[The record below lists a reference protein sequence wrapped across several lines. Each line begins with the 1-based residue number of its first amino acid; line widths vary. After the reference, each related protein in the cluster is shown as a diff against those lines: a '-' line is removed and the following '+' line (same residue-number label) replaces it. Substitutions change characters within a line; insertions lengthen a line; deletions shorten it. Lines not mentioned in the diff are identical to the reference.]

1 MPSKPMRKVEF
12 ASCECAF
19 ELSESNS
26 VSMDMDFNK
35 LDMNCPSAWS
45 LICAGN
51 TKGCFQ
57 LESRLGRSMSKRLK
71 PSNIEELAAL
81 ISIMRP
87 GCISGD
93 TKISINRYIHKDGN
107 ARFQKAKI
115 RDIVNNPQKFP
126 QILSY
131 DETSGKFISNKVI
144 NAFYSGDKECFK
156 VIIQSNERRKSDDGK
171 KDYKLECTADH
182 KLLTLTGWKQLKDIK
197 IGERILVNNRKG
209 RKIGLGTKSFRQRC
223 YNTYQHKCI
232 FCDWSKG
239 SLDVNHITG
248 NRFTNNNPNNLCYM
262 CPNHHREFTEGGISV
277 RKANKYRLKY
287 KLPKTIDGK
296 WCKVVDKISVGIKD
310 VYDIS
315 MTSPHNNFIA
325 GGVIVHNCLEA
336 IRDNKSVSNHFIDK
350 KNGQEEIDYFHSSLE
365 PILRNTYGE
374 MVYQEQAMEI
384 CQTIAGFDLAEADML
399 RKAIGKKK
407 PEEMSKLK
415 LLFMKKT
422 EETGILTPQQ
432 AEEIFGW
439 IQKSQRYSFNK
450 SHAVSYA
457 LNAYLSA
464 YAKAHFPNKF
474 FASYLKFAKD
484 KIDPLQEIQELV
496 NNANIMGVT
505 INSPKLATMNKE
517 FALETDGSITFGLT
531 NIKGVGDSVY
541 SKLIELTKDTNLNNL
556 SYIDSLFLLDK
567 INSIAAKAMICV
579 GAITRI
585 EFGRQKMLF
594 DYNIIQKLTEK
605 EKKIAQTIPHKS
617 LEALLQ
623 YLVSQKIIARRRDII
638 QSFLL
643 SIKNPPYSLEDSY
656 EWIADIERC
665 HLGAAITCQKIDG
678 CDLELANCDCK
689 DLFTDVHPKNIVL
702 GAEIS
707 DISVIR
713 TKKGAN
719 PGQEMAF
726 IKIIDGSGGADLVA
740 FPEEYLQ
747 YKDLLILDN
756 TIMFKIEPSKQKD
769 AFIIKKCWQI

>member
-1 MPSKPMRKVEF
+1 MRKVEF

-93 TKISINRYIHKDGN
+93 TKISINRYRHKDGN
-107 ARFQKAKI
+107 TRFQKAKI

-144 NAFYSGDKECFK
+144 NAFSSGDKECFK
-156 VIIQSNERRKSDDGK
+156 VIVQSNERRKSDDGK
-171 KDYKLECTADH
+171 KDYNLECTADH

-197 IGERILVNNRKG
+197 MGERILVNNRKG
-209 RKIGLGTKSFRQRC
+209 RKIGL
-223 YNTYQHKCI
+223 
-232 FCDWSKG
+232 D
-239 SLDVNHITG
+239 
-248 NRFTNNNPNNLCYM
+248 
-262 CPNHHREFTEGGISV
+262 
-277 RKANKYRLKY
+277 
-287 KLPKTIDGK
+287 TIDGK

-474 FASYLKFAKD
+474 FASYLKFDKD

>member
-19 ELSESNS
+19 DLSESNS

-93 TKISINRYIHKDGN
+93 TKISINRYSRRGYILPYV
-107 ARFQKAKI
+107 QTAKI

-131 DETSGKFISNKVI
+131 DENSGKFISNKVI

-156 VIIQSNERRKSDDGK
+156 VIVQSNERRKSDDGK
-171 KDYKLECTADH
+171 KDYNLECTADH

-209 RKIGLGTKSFRQRC
+209 RKIGL
-223 YNTYQHKCI
+223 
-232 FCDWSKG
+232 D
-239 SLDVNHITG
+239 
-248 NRFTNNNPNNLCYM
+248 
-262 CPNHHREFTEGGISV
+262 
-277 RKANKYRLKY
+277 
-287 KLPKTIDGK
+287 TIDGK

-505 INSPKLATMNKE
+505 INSPKLAAMNKE

>member
-1 MPSKPMRKVEF
+1 
-12 ASCECAF
+12 
-19 ELSESNS
+19 
-26 VSMDMDFNK
+26 
-35 LDMNCPSAWS
+35 
-45 LICAGN
+45 
-51 TKGCFQ
+51 
-57 LESRLGRSMSKRLK
+57 
-71 PSNIEELAAL
+71 
-81 ISIMRP
+81 
-87 GCISGD
+87 
-93 TKISINRYIHKDGN
+93 
-107 ARFQKAKI
+107 
-115 RDIVNNPQKFP
+115 
-126 QILSY
+126 
-131 DETSGKFISNKVI
+131 
-144 NAFYSGDKECFK
+144 
-156 VIIQSNERRKSDDGK
+156 
-171 KDYKLECTADH
+171 
-182 KLLTLTGWKQLKDIK
+182 
-197 IGERILVNNRKG
+197 
-209 RKIGLGTKSFRQRC
+209 
-223 YNTYQHKCI
+223 
-232 FCDWSKG
+232 
-239 SLDVNHITG
+239 
-248 NRFTNNNPNNLCYM
+248 
-262 CPNHHREFTEGGISV
+262 
-277 RKANKYRLKY
+277 
-287 KLPKTIDGK
+287 
-296 WCKVVDKISVGIKD
+296 
-310 VYDIS
+310 
-315 MTSPHNNFIA
+315 
-325 GGVIVHNCLEA
+325 
-336 IRDNKSVSNHFIDK
+336 
-350 KNGQEEIDYFHSSLE
+350 
-365 PILRNTYGE
+365 
-374 MVYQEQAMEI
+374 
-384 CQTIAGFDLAEADML
+384 
-399 RKAIGKKK
+399 
-407 PEEMSKLK
+407 
-415 LLFMKKT
+415 
-422 EETGILTPQQ
+422 
-432 AEEIFGW
+432 
-439 IQKSQRYSFNK
+439 
-450 SHAVSYA
+450 
-457 LNAYLSA
+457 
-464 YAKAHFPNKF
+464 
-474 FASYLKFAKD
+474 
-484 KIDPLQEIQELV
+484 
-496 NNANIMGVT
+496 
-505 INSPKLATMNKE
+505 MNKE

>member
-93 TKISINRYIHKDGN
+93 TKISINRYRDKDGN
-107 ARFQKAKI
+107 TRFQKAKI

-144 NAFYSGDKECFK
+144 NVFYSGDKECFK
-156 VIIQSNERRKSDDGK
+156 VIVQSNERRKSDDGK
-171 KDYKLECTADH
+171 KDYNLECTADH
-182 KLLTLTGWKQLKDIK
+182 KLLTLTDWKQLKDIK

-209 RKIGLGTKSFRQRC
+209 RKIGL
-223 YNTYQHKCI
+223 
-232 FCDWSKG
+232 D
-239 SLDVNHITG
+239 
-248 NRFTNNNPNNLCYM
+248 
-262 CPNHHREFTEGGISV
+262 
-277 RKANKYRLKY
+277 
-287 KLPKTIDGK
+287 TIDGK

>member
-93 TKISINRYIHKDGN
+93 TKISINRYRHKDGN
-107 ARFQKAKI
+107 TRFQKAKI

-197 IGERILVNNRKG
+197 MGERILVNNRKG
-209 RKIGLGTKSFRQRC
+209 RKIGL
-223 YNTYQHKCI
+223 
-232 FCDWSKG
+232 D
-239 SLDVNHITG
+239 
-248 NRFTNNNPNNLCYM
+248 
-262 CPNHHREFTEGGISV
+262 
-277 RKANKYRLKY
+277 
-287 KLPKTIDGK
+287 TIDGK

>member
-1 MPSKPMRKVEF
+1 
-12 ASCECAF
+12 
-19 ELSESNS
+19 
-26 VSMDMDFNK
+26 
-35 LDMNCPSAWS
+35 
-45 LICAGN
+45 
-51 TKGCFQ
+51 
-57 LESRLGRSMSKRLK
+57 
-71 PSNIEELAAL
+71 
-81 ISIMRP
+81 
-87 GCISGD
+87 
-93 TKISINRYIHKDGN
+93 
-107 ARFQKAKI
+107 
-115 RDIVNNPQKFP
+115 
-126 QILSY
+126 
-131 DETSGKFISNKVI
+131 
-144 NAFYSGDKECFK
+144 
-156 VIIQSNERRKSDDGK
+156 
-171 KDYKLECTADH
+171 
-182 KLLTLTGWKQLKDIK
+182 
-197 IGERILVNNRKG
+197 
-209 RKIGLGTKSFRQRC
+209 
-223 YNTYQHKCI
+223 
-232 FCDWSKG
+232 
-239 SLDVNHITG
+239 
-248 NRFTNNNPNNLCYM
+248 
-262 CPNHHREFTEGGISV
+262 
-277 RKANKYRLKY
+277 
-287 KLPKTIDGK
+287 
-296 WCKVVDKISVGIKD
+296 
-310 VYDIS
+310 

>member
-1 MPSKPMRKVEF
+1 MRKVEF

-144 NAFYSGDKECFK
+144 NVFYSGDKECFK
-156 VIIQSNERRKSDDGK
+156 VIVQSNERHKSDDGK
-171 KDYKLECTADH
+171 KDYNLECTADH
-182 KLLTLTGWKQLKDIK
+182 KLLTLTDWKQLKDIK

-209 RKIGLGTKSFRQRC
+209 RKIGL
-223 YNTYQHKCI
+223 
-232 FCDWSKG
+232 D
-239 SLDVNHITG
+239 
-248 NRFTNNNPNNLCYM
+248 
-262 CPNHHREFTEGGISV
+262 
-277 RKANKYRLKY
+277 
-287 KLPKTIDGK
+287 TIDGK

>member
-93 TKISINRYIHKDGN
+93 TKISINRYRHKDGN

-171 KDYKLECTADH
+171 KDYNLECTADH
-182 KLLTLTGWKQLKDIK
+182 KLLTLTDWKQLKDIK

-209 RKIGLGTKSFRQRC
+209 RKIGL
-223 YNTYQHKCI
+223 
-232 FCDWSKG
+232 D
-239 SLDVNHITG
+239 
-248 NRFTNNNPNNLCYM
+248 
-262 CPNHHREFTEGGISV
+262 
-277 RKANKYRLKY
+277 
-287 KLPKTIDGK
+287 TIDGK